1 RLINFKYF
9 FTRKLM
15 FVKESDAFVIF
26 PGGFGTQ
33 DETFELL
40 TLIQTGKSDMHPVV
54 LMEAAGTNYWDEWF
68 KFVSS
73 LRDQGMIAP
82 DDTSLFTY
90 SNSAEETAAEIRRF
104 YNNYHSQR
112 YVDGKLVLRL
122 KHEPSAA
129 LVEELNDEFADIVVS
144 GAIEK
149 IDATPVERSNDDNI
163 DLPRIRLHFDRRHLG
178 RLRLMV
184 DRLNAAAQDSHA

>member
-1 RLINFKYF
+1 
-9 FTRKLM
+9 M
-15 FVKESDAFVIF
+15 V
-26 PGGFGTQ
+26 
-33 DETFELL
+33 
-40 TLIQTGKSDMHPVV
+40 
-54 LMEAAGTNYWDEWF
+54 
-68 KFVSS
+68 
-73 LRDQGMIAP
+73 AP

-90 SNSAEETAAEIRRF
+90 TNSAEEAAAEIRRF

-122 KHEPSAA
+122 KHEPSAS
-129 LVEELNDEFADIVVS
+129 LVAELNNEFADILVS

-149 IDATPVERSNDDNI
+149 ITATPAEVAGDDNI

-184 DRLNAAAQDSHA
+184 DRLNAAAQDSLA